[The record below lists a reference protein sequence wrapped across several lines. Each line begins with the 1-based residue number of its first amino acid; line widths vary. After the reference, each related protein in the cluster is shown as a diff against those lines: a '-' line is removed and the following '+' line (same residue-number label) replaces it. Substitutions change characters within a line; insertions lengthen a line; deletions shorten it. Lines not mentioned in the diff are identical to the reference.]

1 MSNSNLFDQANKEI
15 LSMILHRD
23 LEYAEAE
30 HRIYSAFN
38 DLLLEYQK
46 DFIKG
51 LKQKLDHFDLSFDEF
66 VHRFNR
72 LYGRYHVIYE
82 DRWICDADGDEYLK
96 KCLLKENFRGF
107 DFAVR
112 QHAKKLLKSDY
123 PELVDKLFDIPTK
136 YGYVERPY
144 DDLEAE
150 KEGLH
155 YCEYSFA
162 IKKESQRGSS

>member
-1 MSNSNLFDQANKEI
+1 MKNSNSFDQANKKI

-38 DLLLEYQK
+38 DLLLEYQN

-72 LYGRYHVIYE
+72 LYGRYHVLYE
-82 DRWICDADGDEYLK
+82 NRWCHDGDGYEYMVEDFV
-96 KCLLKENFRGF
+96 KEDFRGF
-107 DFAVR
+107 NFAVK

-123 PELVDKLFDIPTK
+123 PELGSKLFNISNK
-136 YGYVERPY
+136 YGCIERPY
-144 DDLEAE
+144 DDIEAE
-150 KEGLH
+150 KEDLH
-155 YCEYSFA
+155 SYEYSFS
-162 IKKESQRGSS
+162 IEKESQRGSS

>member
-1 MSNSNLFDQANKEI
+1 MKNINSFDHANKKI
-15 LSMILHRD
+15 LSMVLHRD

-30 HRIYSAFN
+30 HKIYSAFN
-38 DLLLEYQK
+38 DLLLEYK
-46 DFIKG
+46 NDFIKG
-51 LKQKLDHFDLSFDEF
+51 LKQKLDHFDISFDEF

-82 DRWICDADGDEYLK
+82 DRWVRDADGDEYLK
-96 KCLLKENFRGF
+96 KCFLKEDFRGF

-112 QHAKKLLKSDY
+112 RHAKKLLKSDY
-123 PELVDKLFDIPTK
+123 PELVNKLFDIRNE

-144 DDLEAE
+144 DDIQAE

-155 YCEYSFA
+155 YGEYSFS